1 MKKTH
6 LMMPVENQ
14 ETLPGITVG
23 EMVSNQRQNL
33 SERLNLR
40 IEKFPFHLLKPYK
53 SKITMSLPGYCPG

>member
-14 ETLPGITVG
+14 ETLSGITVG

-33 SERLNLR
+33 SERLQSPNR
-40 IEKFPFHLLKPYK
+40 EV
-53 SKITMSLPGYCPG
+53 SLSSPETL